1 MINKTLVIR
10 LYQILKELRHHHS
23 AFVAHNKLLADGYD
37 RTLYASMK
45 YSERCMATLTLEQ
58 IQVMS
63 AMTSKEIAFAVA
75 KTNRLTQ

>member
-45 YSERCMATLTLEQ
+45 YSERCMATLTQEQ
-58 IQVMS
+58 IRVMS
-63 AMTSKEIAFAVA
+63 VMTTKEIAFAVA

>member
-45 YSERCMATLTLEQ
+45 YSERCMATLTQEQ
-58 IQVMS
+58 IRVMS
-63 AMTSKEIAFAVA
+63 AMTTKEIAFAVA

>member
-23 AFVAHNKLLADGYD
+23 AFVAHNNLLADGYD

-45 YSERCMATLTLEQ
+45 YSERCMATLTQEQ
-58 IQVMS
+58 IEVMS
-63 AMTSKEIAFAVA
+63 AMTSKEIALAVA
-75 KTNRLTQ
+75 KTNPLTQ

>member
-1 MINKTLVIR
+1 MENKTLVTR
-10 LYQILKELRHHHS
+10 LVLILRELRHHHS

-45 YSERCMATLTLEQ
+45 YSERCMATLTQEQ

-63 AMTSKEIAFAVA
+63 AMSTKEIALAVA
-75 KTNRLTQ
+75 KTNPLTQ